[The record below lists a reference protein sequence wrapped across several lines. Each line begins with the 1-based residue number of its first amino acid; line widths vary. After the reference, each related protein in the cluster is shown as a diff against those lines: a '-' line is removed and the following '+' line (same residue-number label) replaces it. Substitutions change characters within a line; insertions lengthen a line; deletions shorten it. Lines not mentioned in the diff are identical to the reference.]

1 MPSTQ
6 PSKPSNHLITSL
18 KSKLLRPSL
27 TSHFEVNIPVGA
39 LPESVGSIV
48 GTENDVILNLSCSD
62 ASLPGSSLA
71 TFEIRNDYT
80 GVTERLAHR
89 RMYDDR
95 IDFTFYVDAN
105 KYLPI
110 RFFEK
115 WIRYISDEDN
125 EADPERA
132 TAGDLNTSSPNYHYR
147 MRYPDGT
154 EGYRC
159 TGVTITKFERDFGA
173 YKTSN
178 PSTLTYNF
186 VKAYPIAINSM
197 PVSYESSNLLKC
209 TVSMSYLR
217 YHITQLISPSGDKPQ
232 IGIQPIVSQS
242 PLTVPLPVAQQNA
255 SDVVGNTAGPGTQFV
270 PTDSATGDRPGA
282 DDGPLITTRQELGLD
297 PL

>member
-1 MPSTQ
+1 M
-6 PSKPSNHLITSL
+6 PSNHLITSL

-48 GTENDVILNLSCSD
+48 GTKNDVILNLSCSD
-62 ASLPGSSLA
+62 ASLPGSTLA
-71 TFEIRNDYT
+71 TFEIRNDHT

-125 EADPERA
+125 EAESQRA
-132 TAGDLNTSSPNYHYR
+132 TTGDLNISSPSYHYR

-159 TGVTITKFERDFGA
+159 TGVTITKFERDYGA
-173 YKTSN
+173 SKTSN

-232 IGIQPIVSQS
+232 IGIQPIVRQS
-242 PLTVPLPVAQQNA
+242 PPSVPLPVAQQNA
-255 SDVVGNTAGPGTQFV
+255 SDVVGSTAGPGTQFV

-282 DDGPLITTRQELGLD
+282 DDGPLITTRQALGLD

>member
-1 MPSTQ
+1 MPSNQ

-27 TSHFEVNIPVGA
+27 TSHFEVKIPINA
-39 LPESVGSIV
+39 LPVSVASIV
-48 GTENDVILNLSCSD
+48 GTENDDILNLSCSD
-62 ASLPGSSLA
+62 ASLPGSTLA
-71 TFEIRNDYT
+71 TFEIRNDHT

-125 EADPERA
+125 EADTQRDTE
-132 TAGDLNTSSPNYHYR
+132 GNLNISSKNYHYR
-147 MRYPDGT
+147 MRYPDSKNPR

-159 TGVTITKFERDFGA
+159 TGVEIIKFERDYGA
-173 YKTSN
+173 LKLLNSP

-217 YHITQLISPSGDKPQ
+217 YHITQIISPSGDKPQ
-232 IGIQPIVSQS
+232 TGIQFG
-242 PLTVPLPVAQQNA
+242 
-255 SDVVGNTAGPGTQFV
+255 VGAP
-270 PTDSATGDRPGA
+270 D
-282 DDGPLITTRQELGLD
+282 LLGILSNFA
-297 PL
+297 

>member
-1 MPSTQ
+1 MPST
-6 PSKPSNHLITSL
+6 HLITSL

-132 TAGDLNTSSPNYHYR
+132 TAENLNTSSPNYHYR
-147 MRYPDGT
+147 MRYPDSKNPR

-159 TGVTITKFERDFGA
+159 TGVEIIKFERDYGA

-232 IGIQPIVSQS
+232 TGIQFG
-242 PLTVPLPVAQQNA
+242 L
-255 SDVVGNTAGPGTQFV
+255 
-270 PTDSATGDRPGA
+270 GA
-282 DDGPLITTRQELGLD
+282 PDLLGILSNFA
-297 PL
+297 